1 MQRGAGGAIKRTEKV
16 KENAYTEGGG
26 GRQIIEEE
34 EKERRGYRGGRGRKE
49 VLEEMSGI
57 LIGVQVYLQE
67 PIQPQTHTD
76 TLIKYHLTI
85 CDCVRAGREINPR
98 AQF

>member
-1 MQRGAGGAIKRTEKV
+1 M
-16 KENAYTEGGG
+16 
-26 GRQIIEEE
+26 
-34 EKERRGYRGGRGRKE
+34 
-49 VLEEMSGI
+49 EEMSGI

-85 CDCVRAGREINPR
+85 CDCVCAGGEINPR